1 MNNFGNFTSESYN
14 VCQIDKPV
22 NYKPYAFDGYQS
34 CYKYLFSLWFKQ
46 NYMDHVNVAEIV
58 QQNIRVT
65 YRVSPKLCYWRSV
78 ELI

>member
-1 MNNFGNFTSESYN
+1 MNNLVTSPLN
-14 VCQIDKPV
+14 HIFVCQIDKPV

-34 CYKYLFSLWFKQ
+34 CYKCLFSLWFKQ
-46 NYMDHVNVAEIV
+46 NYMDHVSEAEIV